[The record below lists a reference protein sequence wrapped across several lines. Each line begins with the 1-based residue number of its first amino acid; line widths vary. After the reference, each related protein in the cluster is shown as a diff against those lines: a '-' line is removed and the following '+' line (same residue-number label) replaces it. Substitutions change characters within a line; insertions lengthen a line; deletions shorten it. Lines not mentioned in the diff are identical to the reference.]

1 MWRPRAVDTYNM
13 EYGYSCMGYEISGA
27 LGVKYA
33 IGDKDVYAMCGDG
46 SFIMLHAELLTA
58 VQEHKKIN
66 ICLFNNAS
74 YGCINNLQVGHGNDT
89 LCTEL
94 RWRGEDG
101 KFSGAF
107 MPVDFA
113 RIAEGYGCKAY
124 TIHSLSELKD
134 AIADAKKV
142 EGVPVLFDIR
152 VLPKSMTDG
161 YGAWWRV
168 GDTAVSENQRN
179 LDAYQDHLAHVKD
192 ARKY

>member
-1 MWRPRAVDTYNM
+1 
-13 EYGYSCMGYEISGA
+13 
-27 LGVKYA
+27 
-33 IGDKDVYAMCGDG
+33 
-46 SFIMLHAELLTA
+46 
-58 VQEHKKIN
+58 
-66 ICLFNNAS
+66 
-74 YGCINNLQVGHGNDT
+74 
-89 LCTEL
+89 
-94 RWRGEDG
+94 
-101 KFSGAF
+101 

-113 RIAEGYGCKAY
+113 KIAEGYGCKAY